1 MTWAIP
7 TCWALAY
14 PVIIHVLLSLS
25 HHQNPTAIIQP
36 PVITREGNSEASS
49 APCAVQGAQSCD
61 GEQSTKCIITAS
73 DTSDCEDKGSSV
85 ENGQK
90 EEKLRGKFERET
102 KEQAREHKSIHVV
115 ESEDWMG
122 GKDDEFLKE
131 VIHELEQFEKENYPE
146 QCETEHTTKQCQ
158 ESCSIVAQPNKQDVF
173 PQCIQTHCPHPHLV
187 GRSGRSQVTVNDTTP
202 SRTPCIPHIVPVTL
216 LPPSHGCV
224 QMYGSNK
231 DTFQKPKTPLS
242 TAQVLSPPPNLTYD
256 HTKSSAFECST
267 LSHSKPINQEAPPEA
282 TAGATSLPKPACD
295 DGFRTPSTSQ
305 WMKTKN
311 SFSSSSLSGQ
321 DSPVPFN
328 GGKITPPLCDCGKRT
343 RRKVVSSP
351 GPNQGKPFY
360 SCSKGRTSGCGYF
373 KWEISQHSFSSF
385 NLSSEYSCS
394 C

>member
-1 MTWAIP
+1 M
-7 TCWALAY
+7 
-14 PVIIHVLLSLS
+14 LLFPFSPF
-25 HHQNPTAIIQP
+25 HQKPTAIIQP
-36 PVITREGNSEASS
+36 PIITREENSEGSS
-49 APCAVQGAQSCD
+49 DPCTVQGAQSCD
-61 GEQSTKCIITAS
+61 VEQSTKCISAAS
-73 DTSDCEDKGSSV
+73 DTSECEDKSSSV
-85 ENGQK
+85 KTGRK
-90 EEKLRGKFERET
+90 EEKVREEFKREDKER
-102 KEQAREHKSIHVV
+102 AREHESTHVA

-122 GKDDEFLKE
+122 GEDDDFLKE
-131 VIHELEQFEKENYPE
+131 VIHEIEQFEKENDPE
-146 QCETEHTTKQCQ
+146 QSKKVLISKQCQ
-158 ESCSIVAQPNKQDVF
+158 ESLALPGKQAAV
-173 PQCIQTHCPHPHLV
+173 PQHLLTHCPNV
-187 GRSGRSQVTVNDTTP
+187 VGRSQVSRNDSTP

-224 QMYGSNK
+224 QMYRSNK
-231 DTFQKPKTPLS
+231 DTFQKPKTPS
-242 TAQVLSPPPNLTYD
+242 GTQVFSPPQSLTHD
-256 HTKSSAFECST
+256 HTNASVCEHST
-267 LSHSKPINQEAPPEA
+267 LLNPKANNHGAVAPTKALRETLPPE
-282 TAGATSLPKPACD
+282 KCD

-328 GGKITPPLCDCGKRT
+328 GGKITPPLCDCGKRA
-343 RRKVVSSP
+343 RRKVVTSP